1 MNLDTGLQL
10 ITALATSIG
19 ASAVIAAILQLRD
32 TRRWNT
38 MSSTFHF
45 SLNRP
50 DIRELEMKLDET
62 PVRLLQRSAALS
74 GTEMEQLKKDERS
87 AGLLAKYL
95 NILEEYCLAVNTG
108 VINAVIAKVS
118 MSTN

>member
-1 MNLDTGLQL
+1 
-10 ITALATSIG
+10 
-19 ASAVIAAILQLRD
+19 
-32 TRRWNT
+32 
-38 MSSTFHF
+38 
-45 SLNRP
+45 
-50 DIRELEMKLDET
+50 
-62 PVRLLQRSAALS
+62 
-74 GTEMEQLKKDERS
+74 MEQLKKDERS